1 MQGRLLI
8 GAPRAGIQQ
17 QLSQPQLQ
25 LLPPQPQL
33 QLLPPQPQLPP
44 LLPQP
49 QLLPNPQPPQLQN
62 RMKRIRMIQI
72 QQLLLLEQNMFV
84 SFPRAVLTAPAVR
97 GYVSREPV
105 RQRKRFPPLS
115 AYTMCFIRRV

>member
-1 MQGRLLI
+1 MD
-8 GAPRAGIQQ
+8 QQ
-17 QLSQPQLQ
+17 QLQLSQPELQ
-25 LLPPQPQL
+25 QPELQPELQQPEPQQPELPPPQM
-33 QLLPPQPQLPP
+33 LPPKPH
-44 LLPQP
+44 
-49 QLLPNPQPPQLQN
+49 PPQLQN